1 MMDSQKTARHWIRWR
16 FFGALLISLSVAA
29 FMTSLWPQGWY
40 IIFAIAIPFCAMLY
54 VLMSLLE
61 GSLRSFWLG
70 DSKQKRQ
77 AVYQMILTL
86 FAPLSIFF
94 YLLELGVA
102 IAVYMAAVMLLWSL
116 PAVKFELDGKTKNN
130 L

>member
-1 MMDSQKTARHWIRWR
+1 MDSKKLER
-16 FFGALLISLSVAA
+16 GLLIWRILGAFIIALSVAA

-40 IIFAIAIPFCAMLY
+40 IIFAIAVPVFAMLFF
-54 VLMSLLE
+54 LMRLLHE
-61 GSLRSFWLG
+61 SLRLFWLG

-77 AVYQMILTL
+77 AVYQMIFIL
-86 FAPLSIFF
+86 FAPLTLFF
-94 YLLELGVA
+94 FLLELGVSIA
-102 IAVYMAAVMLLWSL
+102 IYMAIVMLLWSL